1 MRHPEMRTSTK
12 LIAIIG
18 CLFFFLGYWAPAEAG
33 ARPYHSSSNVCLLD
47 ADSGQIIYSQ
57 EAGEIKPVASTT
69 KIMTAILSVEYAEL
83 NEIAEIS
90 HRADYTA
97 EYTIGL
103 KEGQKL
109 SVAELLKAALVKSSN
124 DAAVALAEHVAGN
137 ERFFSHLMSKKA
149 FIIGAVNTH
158 FVNSSGLPANDHWS
172 TAYDL
177 AIMGHYLLQKGYI
190 KDLVASRQVE
200 FKHPAYQQGLTLTN
214 TNSLLQSYRGANGIK
229 TGTTNAAGKC
239 LVASAKRDNRQLIAV
254 ALNSHDRNGDCTRLL
269 NYGYEEVSRE
279 KIIDKTLPFKEVRI
293 SQGSSDY
300 VEIYPEK
307 DIFIWSDREERLLK
321 VEKVV
326 EMDYSISAPVKFNQA
341 LGVMHVYVN
350 DELFASIRLVS
361 RNDIEESQRWL
372 IKLKEMLY

>member
-1 MRHPEMRTSTK
+1 MGHPEMRASAK
-12 LIAIIG
+12 LLAIIG
-18 CLFFFLGYWAPAEAG
+18 CLLFFLGHGALAQ

-57 EAGEIKPVASTT
+57 KAGEIRPVASTT

-83 NEIAEIS
+83 DDRVEVS
-90 HRADYTA
+90 SRADHTP

-109 SVAELLKAALVKSSN
+109 PVSELLKAALVKSSN

-137 ERFFSHLMSKKA
+137 ERLFSHLMSKKA

-158 FVNSSGLPANDHWS
+158 FINASGLPADEHWS

-177 AIMGHYLLQKGYI
+177 AVMGRYLLQKKYI

-200 FKHPAYQQGLTLTN
+200 FKHPAYQQEITLTN
-214 TNSLLQSYRGANGIK
+214 TNSLLQSYNGANGIK

-239 LVASAKRDNRQLIAV
+239 LVASAKRDSRQLIAV
-254 ALNSHDRNGDCTRLL
+254 ALNSHDRNGDCSRLL
-269 NYGYEEVSRE
+269 NYGYGEVSLER
-279 KIIDKTLPFKEVRI
+279 IIDKNIPFKELKI
-293 SQGSSDY
+293 SQGLSDY

-307 DIFIWSDREERLLK
+307 DLFIWSGREERLVQ
-321 VEKVV
+321 VEKIV
-326 EMDYSISAPVKFNQA
+326 EMDYSISAPVKANQV
-341 LGVMHVYVN
+341 LGVLHVYVD
-350 DELFASIRLVS
+350 DELFASIKLIS
-361 RNDIEESQRWL
+361 RKDIEKSQRWL

>member
-1 MRHPEMRTSTK
+1 MRASAK
-12 LIAIIG
+12 LLAIIG
-18 CLFFFLGYWAPAEAG
+18 CLLFFLGHGALAQ

-57 EAGEIKPVASTT
+57 KAGEIRPVASTT

-83 NEIAEIS
+83 DDRVEVS
-90 HRADYTA
+90 SRADHTP

-109 SVAELLKAALVKSSN
+109 PVSELLKAALVKSSN

-137 ERFFSHLMSKKA
+137 ERLFSHLMSKKA

-158 FVNSSGLPANDHWS
+158 FINASGLPADEHWS

-177 AIMGHYLLQKGYI
+177 AVMGRYLLQKKYI

-200 FKHPAYQQGLTLTN
+200 FKHPAYQQEITLTN
-214 TNSLLQSYRGANGIK
+214 TNSLLQSYNGANGIK

-239 LVASAKRDNRQLIAV
+239 LVASAKRDSRQLIAV
-254 ALNSHDRNGDCTRLL
+254 ALNSHDRNGDCSRLL
-269 NYGYEEVSRE
+269 NYGYGEVSLER
-279 KIIDKTLPFKEVRI
+279 IIDKNIPFKELKI
-293 SQGSSDY
+293 SQGLSDY

-307 DIFIWSDREERLLK
+307 DLLIWSGREERLVQ
-321 VEKVV
+321 VEKIV
-326 EMDYSISAPVKFNQA
+326 EMDYSISAPVKANQV
-341 LGVMHVYVN
+341 LGVLHVYVD
-350 DELFASIRLVS
+350 DELFASIKLIS
-361 RNDIEESQRWL
+361 RKDIEKSQRWL